1 MEVHYSD
8 YSLLSFYFLF
18 TISLQGGFGPL
29 AKRGAQKHAL
39 KGLKP
44 IPVKK
49 TCLSDADCSLISSA
63 T

>member
-8 YSLLSFYFLF
+8 YSLLSFYFMF
-18 TISLQGGFGPL
+18 TISLQGCFGHL
-29 AKRGAQKHAL
+29 AKRGAQTPAL